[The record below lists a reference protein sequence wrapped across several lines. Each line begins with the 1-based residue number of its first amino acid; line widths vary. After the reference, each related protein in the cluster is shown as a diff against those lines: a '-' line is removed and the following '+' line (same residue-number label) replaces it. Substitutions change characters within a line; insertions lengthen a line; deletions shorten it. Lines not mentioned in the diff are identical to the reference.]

1 MREESSTDAMAGDSA
16 ESFAAAPDPAV
27 VCTET
32 EEGWVVRATNDAFD
46 RAFDAPV
53 SPGDPATALPGA
65 EAFADG
71 LPTAE
76 HPTVELPVGDENR
89 AFSVRAAPAGVVV
102 YADVTD
108 LRRDLERTRAQ
119 RDRLD
124 DFAGLLAHDLRNPLE
139 VAMSRT
145 ELARELGGDE
155 HLEKTE
161 TALERIEEVVTEL
174 LELAREG
181 AVVGE
186 TELRSLADV
195 ARDAWSTVATGDATL
210 TVTDDLTVEGDS
222 GRVRELLENLFRNC
236 VDHAGEA
243 PAVVVGAVTDDGD
256 PIGLYVADDGPG
268 VPPDERED
276 VFKPGFSTAEE
287 GTGFGLTVV
296 DRVAAGHGWEVTVDE
311 SADGGAR
318 FEVVDPARSAFSSD

>member
-1 MREESSTDAMAGDSA
+1 MCEESSTDAMAGDSA

-27 VCTET
+27 VCAET

-65 EAFADG
+65 E
-71 LPTAE
+71 
-76 HPTVELPVGDENR
+76 ENR